1 MMTCRALVLTALLVP
16 LAAGCGGGSRQAT
29 TTPSKN
35 ERLVS
40 GVGIRGNQVLAADD
54 ILGGLSTRGPSG
66 RVTTTRYRF
75 DPLQAEL
82 DRKRIESYYEGRGF
96 FSARVTDIE
105 LRPFDDAMAGPLVY
119 VEFVVREGPRTT
131 IATVSTNGAPEELR
145 TEIARVLSGA
155 KLQAGEPIVYEH
167 YSVAKTRLQALLV
180 RRGYAF
186 ARVEG
191 KIEVERRLATAAVTL
206 EIEAGPLAR
215 FGRVTVL
222 GLRDIPESAVRTRVA
237 WTAGEVF
244 DSTLIEATRARL
256 FAMGAFSIIRIDH
269 ERTHAGD
276 RADVTIRLT
285 ETYRREVKF
294 GGGVGVDRA
303 HYEIRGRA
311 AHVRR
316 GFLHPL
322 MTLRLDLRPAV
333 VFLRGVSGTGQLAGE
348 ATAAGDLRDVLYPR
362 ALLTTEL
369 SYLVSSL
376 DAYSMQGPRLR
387 IAAQRPFLA
396 DRLHLSFGWQ
406 LALRTFFRI
415 DDAITEADRSRLS
428 LVSPYRLGLFE
439 QTISY
444 DGRDDPVNPRAGYY
458 AEVRLEQAGTFAGSA
473 FGYVRAV
480 PEVRGFVPLSSRLV
494 AAARVRFGWLL
505 SGALPITQR
514 FFAGGA
520 SSQRGFSQQ
529 RLAPFVVGDEDRHVP
544 VGGETLL
551 ETSAEL
557 RADVTRLW
565 GNWLGV
571 VGFLDGAEVTDS
583 LDQLDVQHLHWAA
596 GGGLRYRTPIGALRL
611 DLGFRLGRTG
621 AGEPDPDDTW
631 AFHFSLGEAF

>member
-1 MMTCRALVLTALLVP
+1 MLTALLVP
-16 LAAGCGGGSRQAT
+16 LPAGCGGGSRGNQAS
-29 TTPSKN
+29 TTPHQSD
-35 ERLVS
+35 RLVS
-40 GVGIRGNQVLAADD
+40 AVGIRGNQLLSSGELLD
-54 ILGGLSTRGPSG
+54 GLSTRGPSG
-66 RVTTTRYRF
+66 RITTTRYRF

-105 LRPFDDAMAGPLVY
+105 LRPFDDPMAGPLVY
-119 VEFVVREGPRTT
+119 VEFVVREGPRTD
-131 IATVSTNGAPEELR
+131 IAAVSTTGAPDELR
-145 TEIARVLSGA
+145 TEIDEVVAGAGIRVGA
-155 KLQAGEPIVYEH
+155 PVVYER
-167 YSVAKTRLQALLV
+167 YSVLKTRLQALLV

-186 ARVEG
+186 ARVHG
-191 KIEVERRLATAAVTL
+191 QIEVDRRLATAAVKL
-206 EIEAGPLAR
+206 EIDSGPRAL

-222 GLRDIPESAVRTRVA
+222 GLRDVPESAVRARVA
-237 WTAGEVF
+237 WTAGQVF
-244 DSTLIEATRARL
+244 DPTLIEATRARL
-256 FAMGAFSIIRIDH
+256 FSMGAFSIIRIEH

-285 ETYRREVKF
+285 ETFRREIKF

-303 HYEIRGRA
+303 HYEIRARA

-322 MTLRLDLRPAV
+322 FTLRLDLRPAV
-333 VFLRGVSGTGQLAGE
+333 VFLRGVSGTGQIAGE

-362 ALLTTEL
+362 ALLSTEL

-376 DAYSMQGPRLR
+376 DAYSIQGPRLR
-387 IAAQRPFLA
+387 IAVQRPFLS
-396 DRLHLSFGWQ
+396 DRLHLSVGWQ
-406 LALRTFFRI
+406 FRLRTFFRI
-415 DDAITEADRSRLS
+415 DEAITEADRTRLG
-428 LVSPYRLGLFE
+428 LVNPYRLGLFE

-458 AEVRLEQAGTFAGSA
+458 AEVRLEQAGTWAGSA
-473 FGYVRAV
+473 FDYLRAI
-480 PEVRGFVPLSSRLV
+480 PELRGFVPLSSRV
-494 AAARVRFGWLL
+494 VGAARVRFGWPL

-529 RLAPFVVGDEDRHVP
+529 RLAPFVVGDADRHVP
-544 VGGETLL
+544 VGGEALI

-571 VGFLDGAEVTDS
+571 VGFLDGADVTDS
-583 LDQLDVQHLHWAA
+583 LDRLDLEHLHWAA
-596 GGGLRYRTPIGALRL
+596 GGGLRYRTPVGALRL
-611 DLGFRLGRTG
+611 DLGFRLNRTG
-621 AGEPDPDDTW
+621 TDEPDPNDTW